1 MTSRYQKNNSPSR
14 WKAHERAVAVL
25 LEGKRIPNNG
35 FGQPDV
41 IAGNLAVQ
49 VKTKRTVP
57 KWMVNAVE
65 QSIRDADLN
74 QQPVVVVVHARAGL
88 PAKRYLI
95 ADLDFITSDEVEVEP
110 A

>member
-1 MTSRYQKNNSPSR
+1 MATQKNNSSSR
-14 WKAHERAVAVL
+14 LKGWERVVAVL
-25 LEGKRIPNNG
+25 LDGKRLPNNG

-41 IAGNLAVQ
+41 VAGSLAVQ
-49 VKTKRTVP
+49 VKTKRIVP
-57 KWMVNAVE
+57 KWMTDAVD
-65 QSIRDADLN
+65 QSIRDADPE

-95 ADLDFITSDEVEVEP
+95 ADLDYIVSDDMEGEVV

>member
-1 MTSRYQKNNSPSR
+1 MATQKNNSSSR
-14 WKAHERAVAVL
+14 WKGHERAIAVL
-25 LEGKRIPNNG
+25 LDGKRLPNNG

-41 IAGNLAVQ
+41 VAGVLAVQ
-49 VKTKRTVP
+49 VKTKRVVP
-57 KWMVNAVE
+57 KWLTDAVN
-65 QSIRDADLN
+65 QSIRDADPE

-95 ADLDFITSDEVEVEP
+95 ADLDYIVSDDLEVGIP

>member
-1 MTSRYQKNNSPSR
+1 MARQKNNSSSR
-14 WKAHERAVAVL
+14 WKGWERVVAVL
-25 LEGKRIPNNG
+25 LDGKRLPNNG

-41 IAGNLAVQ
+41 IAGPLAVQ
-49 VKTKRTVP
+49 VKTKRVVP
-57 KWMVNAVE
+57 KWLIDAVD

-95 ADLDFITSDEVEVEP
+95 ADLDFITSDEIEGN
-110 A
+110 AA

>member
-1 MTSRYQKNNSPSR
+1 MARGKNNSSSR
-14 WKAHERAVAVL
+14 WKGWERVVATL
-25 LEGKRIPNNG
+25 LDGKRLPNNG

-57 KWMVNAVE
+57 KWLTDAVD

-88 PAKRYLI
+88 PSKRYLI
-95 ADLDFITSDEVEVEP
+95 ADLDFITSDEIEKEP

>member
-1 MTSRYQKNNSPSR
+1 MSRQKNNSSSR
-14 WKAHERAVAVL
+14 WKGWERVVAVL
-25 LEGKRIPNNG
+25 LEGKRLPNNG

-41 IAGNLAVQ
+41 VAGTLAVQ

-57 KWMVNAVE
+57 KWLTDAVD

-74 QQPVVVVVHARAGL
+74 QQPVVVVVHTRAGL

-95 ADLDFITSDEVEVEP
+95 ADLDFIVSDEVEED
-110 A
+110 AA